1 MPTAINDAA
10 AIFPY
15 EINLPL
21 RPAPTRPRFTTAIMA
36 FQQTKT
42 VQNAAFMPLSCV
54 QRAAG
59 ETINLVFSP
68 AGAYEAAG

>member
-1 MPTAINDAA
+1 
-10 AIFPY
+10 
-15 EINLPL
+15 
-21 RPAPTRPRFTTAIMA
+21 MA